1 MQRSHSVEGCN
12 LRNILCIL
20 FGSFNHQYPF
30 RGKNRRFTMT
40 ISATATHQELSP
52 VMGSTRTLSHTLGS
66 AVTGALA
73 GHFFSIVSPGGG
85 TLFGVVQGLSHAIHI
100 PIQKLGV

>member
-1 MQRSHSVEGCN
+1 
-12 LRNILCIL
+12 
-20 FGSFNHQYPF
+20 
-30 RGKNRRFTMT
+30 MT